1 MFKKIGLA
9 LAVIAVPAW
18 RSRPLSPAS
27 AAEPTPEA
35 TQRPHRIPAVL
46 LRGAGVLDA
55 QGDGVAA
62 VKGLMDYTATAD
74 EGILLVK
81 DLAGDAQVDVVGDGG
96 TGEWR
101 GFKAYFGVNGSAHIV
116 GTDVAVIVV
125 GNDIDLHVAGKGWAF
140 LKGEGTFT
148 ANGRGPFRWTADGV
162 FGSVTP

>member
-9 LAVIAVPAW
+9 LAVIALAGMAF
-18 RSRPLSPAS
+18 SAAAPAS

-62 VKGLMDYTATAD
+62 VKGLMDYTATAS

-81 DLAGDAQVDVVGDGG
+81 DLAGDAQVDVSGDGG

-101 GFKAYFGVNGSAHIV
+101 GFTAYFGVNGSAHIT
-116 GTDVAVIVV
+116 GTDVAVILV
-125 GNDIDLHVAGKGWAF
+125 GNDIDLHVTGKGWAF
-140 LKGEGTFT
+140 LKGEGSFT
-148 ANGRGPFRWTADGV
+148 ANGHGPFRWTHDGV